1 MEKNRKRDENGGL
14 QERDLGT
21 LLFALA
27 LTLVVF
33 AAEVLGGFLSNSL
46 ALLGD
51 AGHVFS
57 DALSLG
63 IAALALW
70 LATRQAPARRTFG
83 YHRAEVF
90 AAFFNGA
97 LLLAIAMF
105 LFAGAMQRL
114 ENPPEVEAP
123 TVFVV
128 SSFGLVA
135 NIAVARKLHGHKN
148 VNVQAAFWHTVS
160 DALSSVGVV
169 VSSVAIWATGFY
181 WIDAAVSIVIS
192 TVIFASAV
200 KVMRPTVSIL
210 FESVPWGMSIGEIE
224 KAILSVKEVKG
235 LHDLHV
241 WSICS
246 EITFVAAHVVV
257 ADAKISR
264 TACISEE
271 ISCELKDR
279 FGMAHVT
286 LQFETPGYLCEK
298 VVCKIRH

>member
-1 MEKNRKRDENGGL
+1 MEKNNEEGSGS
-14 QERDLGT
+14 QERDFRT

-27 LTLVVF
+27 LTLIVF
-33 AAEVLGGFLSNSL
+33 VAEVLGGFLSNSL

-57 DALSLG
+57 DVLSLG

-105 LFAGAMQRL
+105 LFASAIGRL

-123 TVFVV
+123 TVFAV
-128 SSFGLVA
+128 SIFGLLA
-135 NIAVARKLHGHKN
+135 NLVVVRKLHGHRN
-148 VNVQAAFWHTVS
+148 VNVQAAFWHAAS

-169 VSSVAIWATGFY
+169 FSSVAIWATGFF
-181 WIDAAVSIVIS
+181 WVDAAVSMMIS
-192 TVIFASAV
+192 IVIFASAV
-200 KVMRPTVSIL
+200 KVLRPTISIL
-210 FESVPWGMSIGEIE
+210 FESVPWELKIEEVEKTIG
-224 KAILSVKEVKG
+224 SVKGVKG

-246 EITFVAAHVVV
+246 EITFVSCHVVV
-257 ADAKISR
+257 SDMKTSK

-271 ISCELKDR
+271 IECELKKA
-279 FGMAHVT
+279 FGITHAT
-286 LQFETPGYLCEK
+286 LQFETANYKCGKLACR
-298 VVCKIRH
+298 IMH